1 MVVRFQ
7 KNRRILTKVLIFQS
21 IFSDTLL
28 TVYFFTLRL
37 LHIFVYIFVCI
48 FIHIIHLPRLVIN
61 KLIKQ
66 NKIRSFD
73 RNSVVLL
80 EFDAGPE
87 NCPNFSYI
95 RDETIWKTSNFLNSP
110 TSYIRFPISAGWRKS
125 RTLYCNFWIDLWERN
140 SALKTKQTPVGAF
153 QPLHRQ
159 TVRHRLT
166 AHLADNINELS
177 RDARVWNF
185 EKKKTRGTKVL
196 FCCNCVA

>member
-48 FIHIIHLPRLVIN
+48 FIHIINLPRLVVKK

-80 EFDAGPE
+80 EFDAGP
-87 NCPNFSYI
+87 F
-95 RDETIWKTSNFLNSP
+95 ET
-110 TSYIRFPISAGWRKS
+110 
-125 RTLYCNFWIDLWERN
+125 
-140 SALKTKQTPVGAF
+140 
-153 QPLHRQ
+153 
-159 TVRHRLT
+159 
-166 AHLADNINELS
+166 
-177 RDARVWNF
+177 
-185 EKKKTRGTKVL
+185 
-196 FCCNCVA
+196 